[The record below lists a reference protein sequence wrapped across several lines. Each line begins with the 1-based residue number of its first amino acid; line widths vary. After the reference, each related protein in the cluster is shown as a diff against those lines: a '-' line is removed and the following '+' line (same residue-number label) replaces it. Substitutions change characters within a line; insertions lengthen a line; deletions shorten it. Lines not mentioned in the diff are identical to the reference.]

1 MSPPLMDGL
10 LLIPFLVG
18 AFLGGLVSGLFGFAM
33 GIVVSSIWLHLIPP
47 VDNTVLIIG
56 CTLVTQG
63 YGIWK
68 LRHALD
74 WPRAMPF
81 ILGGAIGVPL
91 GAYLLAYSNPDV
103 VRATIGLFLVA
114 YSLYSLIKPV
124 FRPVQAGFAADTAV
138 GVLNGLLGGLT
149 GLVGIILVIWCQ
161 MRGWSKDVT
170 RATFQIVVLAIAL
183 IAAMSLAATGSITV
197 EIGKLY
203 LLAVPLMLAGTWAG
217 FRLYGRL
224 DEAAFRKAILLF
236 LLLSGLMLVIP
247 GVM

>member
-1 MSPPLMDGL
+1 MDSL
-10 LLIPFLVG
+10 ILIPFLVG

-33 GIVVSSIWLHLIPP
+33 GIVVSSIWLHFIPP

-56 CTLVTQG
+56 CTGVTQG

-74 WPRAMPF
+74 WPRAAPF
-81 ILGGAIGVPL
+81 ILGGAVGVPL
-91 GAYLLAYSNPDV
+91 GVYLLAYSDPAT
-103 VRATIGLFLVA
+103 VRAAVGVLLVA
-114 YSLYSLIKPV
+114 YSLYSFAKPS
-124 FRPVQAGFAADTAV
+124 FKPVQAGFAADIGV
-138 GVLNGLLGGLT
+138 GMLNGLLGGLT

-170 RATFQIVVLAIAL
+170 RATFQIVVLAIAV
-183 IAAMSLAATGSITV
+183 IAAVSLVTTGSVTA
-197 EIGKLY
+197 EMGKLY
-203 LLAVPLMLAGTWAG
+203 LIALPLMLLGTWLG

-236 LLLSGLMLVIP
+236 LLLSGVMLVIP
-247 GVM
+247 GFV

>member
-1 MSPPLMDGL
+1 MDGL
-10 LLIPFLVG
+10 VLILFLVG

-33 GIVVSSIWLHLIPP
+33 GIVVSSIWLHIIPP

-56 CTLVTQG
+56 CTAVTQG

-74 WPRAMPF
+74 WPRAAPF
-81 ILGGAIGVPL
+81 VLGGAAGVPL
-91 GAYLLAYSNPDV
+91 GAYLLAYSDPAV
-103 VRATIGLFLVA
+103 VRAAVGLLLIG
-114 YSLYSLIKPV
+114 YSLYSLAKPAFKPV
-124 FRPVQAGFAADTAV
+124 SAGFAADASI

-170 RATFQIVVLAIAL
+170 RATFQIVVLSIAIF
-183 IAAMSLAATGSITV
+183 AAVSLAATGSLAA
-197 EIGKLY
+197 EQGKLY
-203 LLAVPLMLAGTWAG
+203 LIALPLMLAGTWLG

-224 DEAAFRKAILLF
+224 DEAAFRKAILVF
-236 LLLSGLMLVIP
+236 LLLSGVMLVAP
-247 GVM
+247 GVR

>member
-1 MSPPLMDGL
+1 MDGL
-10 LLIPFLVG
+10 TLLAFLAG

-33 GIVVSSIWLHLIPP
+33 GIVVSSIWLHIVPP

-56 CTLVTQG
+56 CTAVTQG

-74 WPRAMPF
+74 WPRATPF
-81 ILGGAIGVPL
+81 ILGGAVGVPL
-91 GAYLLAYSNPDV
+91 GAALLAYSDPAV
-103 VRATIGLFLVA
+103 VRAAVGLLLVG
-114 YSLYSLIKPV
+114 YSLHSLAKPV
-124 FRPVQAGFAADTAV
+124 FRPVPAGFAADTGI

-170 RATFQIVVLAIAL
+170 RATFQIVVLAIAI
-183 IAAMSLAATGSITV
+183 IAAASLAVTGSLTA
-197 EIGKLY
+197 EQGKLY
-203 LLAVPLMLAGTWAG
+203 LLALPLMLGGTWLG

-224 DEAAFRKAILLF
+224 DEAAFRKAILVF
-236 LLLSGLMLVIP
+236 LLLSGVVLVVP
-247 GVM
+247 GVR

>member
-1 MSPPLMDGL
+1 MDGL
-10 LLIPFLVG
+10 LLIPFLAG

-33 GIVVSSIWLHLIPP
+33 GIVVSSIWLHFIPP

-56 CTLVTQG
+56 CTLATQG

-74 WPRAMPF
+74 WPRALPF
-81 ILGGAIGVPL
+81 ILGGAVGVPL
-91 GAYLLAYSNPDV
+91 GAWLLTYSDPV
-103 VRATIGLFLVA
+103 LVRAAVGMLLVL
-114 YSLYSLIKPV
+114 YSLYSLAKPN
-124 FRPVQAGFAADTAV
+124 FKPVQAGFAADAGI

-161 MRGWSKDVT
+161 MRGWPKDVT
-170 RATFQIVVLAIAL
+170 RATFQIVVLAIAI
-183 IAAMSLAATGSITV
+183 IAVASLAATGSMTA

-203 LLAVPLMLAGTWAG
+203 LLALPLMLVGTWAG

-236 LLLSGLMLVIP
+236 LLLSGVLLMVP
-247 GVM
+247 GAL